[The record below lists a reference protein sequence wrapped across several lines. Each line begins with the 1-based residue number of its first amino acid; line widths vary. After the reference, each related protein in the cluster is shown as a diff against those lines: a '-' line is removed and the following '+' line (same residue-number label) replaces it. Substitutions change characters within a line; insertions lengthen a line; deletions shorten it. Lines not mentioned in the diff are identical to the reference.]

1 MTELLKDTLTERAD
15 STEPPAL
22 DLDGIISAGDRRIRR
37 RRAGSVL
44 GAAMVALAV
53 IAGGIF
59 VAGSRDH
66 EPPPVSAGF
75 TERRATYAIGSEIHY
90 GQDVISVAPEKVAAF
105 VQTDAGFVF
114 VSDKAGVFVADSEGV
129 HRIRPDDTTTR
140 LVADDHGN
148 LVGWVEVE
156 VDADKIDSVIFDVAA
171 DRELV
176 RTELGNKR
184 SAHFELVIGP
194 RIVAID
200 GETAYFG
207 TLDGLYRW
215 DLKAGSGKLIAKM
228 LPNGARGV
236 SSGQYVVQRP
246 LEHPS
251 SGTGLAVGPTPS
263 DTGGRAFPGKQ
274 GYLSPGADYLVA
286 GPADNWP
293 GDPAAAALGL
303 FSVST
308 GQKLALRHPGHPR
321 LIFSQWLNDTTFT
334 AVGLRSGAPAPPVDL
349 LTCSTTTLTCQVTA
363 PAFSTYTFD
372 PTPPRTTPFAL
383 PLGTEIIQDF
393 R

>member
-22 DLDGIISAGDRRIRR
+22 DLDGIVSAGDRRIRR
-37 RRAGSVL
+37 RRATSVI
-44 GAAMVALAV
+44 GAAMVTLAV
-53 IAGGIF
+53 IAGGISIARS
-59 VAGSRDH
+59 VNH
-66 EPPPVSAGF
+66 EPPMVSAGF

-90 GQDVISVAPEKVAAF
+90 GNDIISVAPEKVTTF

-114 VSDKAGVFVADSEGV
+114 VNDKAGVFVADGEGV

-148 LVGWVEVE
+148 LVGWIED
-156 VDADKIDSVIFDVAA
+156 DATKSDSVIFDVAA

-176 RTELGNKR
+176 RTAIGNKR
-184 SAHFELVIGP
+184 RPTFDLVVGP

-215 DLKAGSGKLIAKM
+215 DLKSDSGKLIGKM
-228 LPNGARGV
+228 LPNGTRGV
-236 SSGQYVVQRP
+236 SSGQYLLQRP
-246 LEHPS
+246 LMHPAGGAS
-251 SGTGLAVGPTPS
+251 LVVGPTPS
-263 DTGGRAFPGKQ
+263 DTGGRTFPGKQ

-286 GPADNWP
+286 GPSDNWP
-293 GDPAAAALGL
+293 GDPAAAALDL

-308 GQKLALRHPGHPR
+308 GQKLALRHPDHPQ
-321 LIFSQWLNDTTFT
+321 LVFSQWLNDTTFT
-334 AVGLRSGAPAPPVDL
+334 AVGLRSDTTAPVDL
-349 LTCSTTTLTCQVTA
+349 LTCSATTLACQVTA
-363 PAFSTYTFD
+363 AGFSTYTFD
-372 PTPPRTTPFAL
+372 QTPPRTTPFAL
-383 PLGTEIIQDF
+383 PLGTEIIQYF